1 MPTVPRQNLKG
12 RGANDNPR
20 NRFERLD
27 VLYEP
32 EVQATRERPKTEFL
46 RDPTKSILS
55 RNQSPDVPFDVSLNP
70 YRGCE
75 HGCAYCYARPTHEY
89 LGFSAGLDFET
100 RILVKP
106 DAAELLER
114 ELAKQSWR
122 PQLLGLSG
130 VTDPYQPI
138 ERRLEITRGC
148 LEVLARLRNP
158 VAVVTKNYLV
168 SRDADLLGKLAD
180 YRAAS
185 VFVSITTL
193 DADLS
198 RIMEPRASSPRTR
211 LQALTE
217 LSSAGVPC
225 GVLVAP
231 VVPALNDHE
240 IPAILEAAA
249 GAGAQRASFIMLRLP
264 MAVKDIF
271 RDWLERHFPDR
282 KEHVLSRIRQVR
294 DGQLNDSSF
303 GSRMRGAG
311 IFAQQTAEL
320 FRTSAARVGLAGPG
334 LELSTASFRRP
345 GGEQIS
351 LF

>member
-1 MPTVPRQNLKG
+1 MSTVPRQNLKG
-12 RGANDNPR
+12 RGAEDNPR

-27 VLYEP
+27 ILYEP
-32 EVQATRERPKTEFL
+32 EVEATRERPKTEFL
-46 RDPTKSILS
+46 RDSTKSILS
-55 RNQSPDVPFDVSLNP
+55 RNQSPDVGFDVSLNP

-106 DAAELLER
+106 DAPELLER
-114 ELAKQSWR
+114 ELARPSWT
-122 PQLLGLSG
+122 PQTLGLSG

-138 ERRLEITRGC
+138 ERRLEITRAC

-158 VAVVTKNYLV
+158 VAVVTKNHLV
-168 SRDADLLGKLAD
+168 ARDIDFLGELASHH
-180 YRAAS
+180 AAA
-185 VFVSITTL
+185 VFLSITSL

-198 RIMEPRASSPRTR
+198 RVMEPRASSPHHR
-211 LQALTE
+211 LDAVAE
-217 LSSAGVPC
+217 LAAAGVPC

-231 VVPALNDHE
+231 VVPAINDHE

-249 GAGAQRASFIMLRLP
+249 DAGAQFASFIMLRLP
-264 MAVKDIF
+264 LGVKEIF
-271 RDWLERHFPDR
+271 RSWLERHFPDR
-282 KEHVLSRIRQVR
+282 AEHVLSRIRQIR

-303 GSRMRGAG
+303 GSRMRGTG
-311 IFAQQTAEL
+311 IFARQTAAL
-320 FRTSAARVGLAGPG
+320 FRISAARFGLAGPRF
-334 LELSTASFRRP
+334 ELSTASFRRP
-345 GGEQIS
+345 GGEQMA